1 MPRPRHKQPPLASG
15 QDAVPALAARVL
27 SSSQH
32 PITPGMIDDDALF
45 VLRKL
50 QEAGFAG
57 YLVGGGVRD
66 LYLGKIPKDFDISTN
81 AHPGQIRKIF
91 RNSMTIGRRFRLVQ
105 VFFRYGKV
113 IEVSTLRSL
122 DEHDLDGPVAVLAPN
137 NSFGSLDED
146 AQRRDLTINSLFYEI
161 ENQTILDFVGGIDDL
176 NGGVVR
182 IVGDPA
188 KRITRDP
195 VRMLR
200 AIRHAARIGFTI
212 EPQSWQAIC
221 AHARELRLCPPSRL
235 RDELYKDL
243 HSGKLVDWFH
253 LAVESG
259 LFISL
264 LEIYGEILDDESR
277 GQACKEQLRALLAV
291 IDRLSAHKTEEQA
304 GKLLANHFLLALLL
318 LPWAIQQFD
327 CLVSECKGAAI
338 FQFSKQ
344 LRAAL
349 DTDIG
354 NQLNLPRATRQE
366 IVSLIASLPI
376 FLQHQQQQNW
386 PAWLVRK
393 SYFNNGL
400 LFYHCYQESLGA
412 DPVDKALL
420 YRAAGSSA
428 SEKKRPPSPPANN
441 PDRPPA
447 SSTSGKRQPRPGIAG
462 PVFAP
467 DTPGGIFGFRKKS

>member
-1 MPRPRHKQPPLASG
+1 
-15 QDAVPALAARVL
+15 
-27 SSSQH
+27 
-32 PITPGMIDDDALF
+32 MIDDDALF

-50 QEAGFAG
+50 QETGFAG

-66 LYLGKIPKDFDISTN
+66 LYLGKMPKDFDISTN

-105 VFFRYGKV
+105 VFFRHGKV

-137 NSFGSLDED
+137 NSFGSLEED

-161 ENQTILDFVGGIDDL
+161 KNQTILDFVGGIDDL
-176 NGGVVR
+176 DGGIVR
-182 IVGDPA
+182 IVGDPE

-200 AIRHAARIGFTI
+200 AIRHAARTGFTI

-221 AHARELRLCPPSRL
+221 VHARELCLCPPSRL

-253 LAVESG
+253 LATASG
-259 LFISL
+259 LFVAL
-264 LEIYGEILDDESR
+264 LEIYGEIFDDENR
-277 GQACKEQLRALLAV
+277 GPVCKAQLTALLAV
-291 IDRLSAHKTEEQA
+291 IDRFSAPAAKEQT
-304 GKLLANHFLLALLL
+304 GKLPGNDFLLALLL

-344 LRAAL
+344 LRTAL
-349 DTDIG
+349 DTEIG
-354 NQLNLPRATRQE
+354 NQLNLPRSTRQE

-376 FLQHQQQQNW
+376 FLEHQEKQNW
-386 PAWLVRK
+386 PPWLVRK
-393 SYFNNGL
+393 SYFNKGL
-400 LFYHCYQESLGA
+400 LFYHCYRESLGA
-412 DPVDKALL
+412 GPVDEALL
-420 YRAAGSSA
+420 HRAAP
-428 SEKKRPPSPPANN
+428 PPSDKKQQPSSHIC
-441 PDRPPA
+441 PDSPRLGA
-447 SSTSGKRQPRPGIAG
+447 VSGKRHPRPGIAG
-462 PVFAP
+462 PAFAP
-467 DTPGGIFGFRKKS
+467 ETPGGIFGFRKKS